1 MRINRNNETIESMF
15 TVLIKAYVKF
25 NMKPSDIQYVES
37 EHKFRVECLN
47 EELDELY
54 SAIQLNDS
62 IEILDAIVDYNMFLI
77 GTIYRIGAI
86 ELVLDNISKVDIEDY
101 KTKNIYKFVDNLTE
115 MTNDLSIDYY
125 TDIDDYVYTLSE
137 ILITIYVYITNNYN
151 ITEYMEWYEK
161 VGNSLL
167 RKKVGKNEKRGNFH
181 LDLIK
186 DDDWYM

>member
-101 KTKNIYKFVDNLTE
+101 KTKNIYKFVDTLTE

-125 TDIDDYVYTLSE
+125 TDIDDYIYTLSE

-151 ITEYMEWYEK
+151 MIEYMEWYEK

-181 LDLIK
+181 LDLVK
-186 DDDWYM
+186 DDEWYM

>member
-37 EHKFRVECLN
+37 EHKFRMECLN

-86 ELVLDNISKVDIEDY
+86 EVVLDNISKVDIEDY